1 MECHIDKLVIKRLL
15 IRSPASPFSRWPGD
29 SWSYLDTVDRNI
41 IPFSSSWWKKWKSAF
56 EKKRMDLRLEDFFD
70 RGMAWCG
77 DVDGRNSES

>member
-1 MECHIDKLVIKRLL
+1 MECHSDKLVIKRLL

-56 EKKRMDLRLEDFFD
+56 EKKRMGLRLEDFFD